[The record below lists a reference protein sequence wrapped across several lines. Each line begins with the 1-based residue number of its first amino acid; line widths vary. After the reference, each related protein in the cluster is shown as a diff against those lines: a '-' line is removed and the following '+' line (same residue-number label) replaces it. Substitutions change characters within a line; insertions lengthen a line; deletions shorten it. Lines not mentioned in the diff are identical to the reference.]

1 LHFEHDYSAMQ
12 RIQAWSVAKN
22 VALANPLVGAGFDFA
37 GAQNPSRWVDYADF
51 LGPWHNTPRA
61 AHSIY
66 FQILGQHGFVG
77 LILFMMLL
85 LGTFFRLRHLGR
97 LERQQDVAWIGRY
110 AKAIQFA
117 LIPYM
122 ISGAFLSLAYFDLFY
137 ACAAFSTVLY
147 REATALAPDKVAA
160 LARWPRGPIS
170 RVQRDAL
177 GRPISMDQEADD
189 TGRRDAADGLASR
202 SKS

>member
-1 LHFEHDYSAMQ
+1 
-12 RIQAWSVAKN
+12 
-22 VALANPLVGAGFDFA
+22 LANPLVGGGFDFA
-37 GAQNPSRWVDYADF
+37 GAKNPSRWVAYADF
-51 LGPWHNTPRA
+51 LGPWHNRPRA

-77 LILFMMLL
+77 LILFMILL

-137 ACAAFSTVLY
+137 ACAAFSAILY
-147 REATALAPDKVAA
+147 REAMALAPEKVAA
-160 LARWPRGPIS
+160 LARIPNGPIS
-170 RVQRDAL
+170 RVKRDAL
-177 GRPISMDQEADD
+177 GRPISGSGEVDD
-189 TGRRDAADGLASR
+189 SGGRGDVTDGLAPR
-202 SKS
+202 TKF